1 MTRKKKVLVWSSASL
16 GLGLV
21 FWFFRSALLGFADK
35 VITWGFPWNV
45 IALGISLLGFFMR
58 RITKKVFKKTVV
70 NNPQSTSSRSVWTG
84 MPRWVVF
91 GGLLALTLVIGAALF
106 FATSTKGVLEPNTNI
121 QNQVQVAKTNTHVA
135 EEPSTAG
142 RGFVFLLLF
151 AMLTAVTWMA
161 WREKRT
167 CTWTERLSQ
176 PVFIAIIGVIVLNAL
191 SNLFIYPTWRWFW
204 DHQTL
209 FWGVNMALVLFVHFT
224 TKKESYAKFVA
235 GGIAFLILMGFAT
248 EIAGNKK
255 INTTTASISKASS
268 TSSPYYA
275 NIPVNVAKRVVCE
288 CESNCQQFETD
299 KDGNPVIDTDGNK
312 ITLKNRGIPDKGVP
326 PSGAF
331 GKYQFLEI
339 HREPALK
346 LGFKLDTEEGQEGYF
361 EYLYGKEGFKPWD
374 HDNQYGGGSACWGLK
389 LAVLGYYKEDEIK
402 LPARLALVEA
412 PASGEWGW
420 VIKNPHLNNA
430 YTTWPDAPTDCE
442 VMPDGDESNVHPCL
456 EANFSYPLKFFQ
468 FRSTN
473 GKPIRFEVVVR
484 RQ

>member
-35 VITWGFPWNV
+35 VITWVFPWNV

-255 INTTTASISKASS
+255 INTTTASLNKASG
-268 TSSPYYA
+268 TSSPSFT
-275 NIPVNVAKRVVCE
+275 NIPVDVAKQVVCE
-288 CESNCQQFETD
+288 CESNCQQFES
-299 KDGNPVIDTDGNK
+299 DGKTPF
-312 ITLKNRGIPDKGVP
+312 KNRGIPDKGVP
-326 PSGAF
+326 PSSAF
-331 GKYQFLEI
+331 GKYQFLEV
-339 HREPALK
+339 HRKIALG
-346 LGFKLDTEEGQEGYF
+346 LNPSLDLNTEEGQEKYF

-374 HDNQYGGGSACWGLK
+374 HDNQYGGGSACWGPK
-389 LAVLGYYKEDEIK
+389 LVARGYGVGESKQIIAQTRVVIAPVNEWSEVINLPTNGEDGGKTSLSGLGKKYTVQWNGEIEEE
-402 LPARLALVEA
+402 LPRAEGTE
-412 PASGEWGW
+412 P
-420 VIKNPHLNNA
+420 KNPSRPFSLR
-430 YTTWPDAPTDCE
+430 
-442 VMPDGDESNVHPCL
+442 VKSR
-456 EANFSYPLKFFQ
+456 EAEPIQVTVRFF
-468 FRSTN
+468 
-473 GKPIRFEVVVR
+473 
-484 RQ
+484 